1 MYATAST
8 LTRTSAPP
16 TVHERAVITW
26 AAIFPLVAL
35 SQWALAPLIGPWPPV
50 FQALAVTLVV
60 VPTAVY
66 VVVPRMSATYQRL
79 VRRR

>member
-1 MYATAST
+1 MYATAPT
-8 LTRTSAPP
+8 PARTPAPP

-50 FQALAVTLVV
+50 LRALAVTLVV
-60 VPTAVY
+60 VPVAVY
-66 VVVPRMSATYQRL
+66 VVVPRLIATYLRL
-79 VRRR
+79 ARRT